1 MFHKNRKFD
10 NSSQFHEEV
19 ESSSE
24 ASASQSEQFIST
36 KVWEIDFE
44 KISEVPE
51 AVVVTKD
58 SSVDDIENRLL
69 QLRLPDIPEDEEE
82 VVNPIDEDIEAR
94 LVRLKFFRKTWC
106 RDLSQKTDTQV
117 EAHSVADIQEI
128 VVHSPDISPLGTPL
142 SSYSPRSQ
150 FPTSSDPQS
159 PIPTSSDQNLAQS
172 LSSCN
177 CMVNTPNKAS
187 VSMQQNTNMVP
198 NTFPDLMNLQGMVL
212 VLVLTILKL
221 LHYPKFRPKLH
232 YVPAPFPSHPFSNL
246 ETTNITTTKPHTDI
260 SGKSSVLSSIKKT
273 RCVVWCGNVRG
284 LVQGREFSTVSG
296 SLAKHCEK
304 FAEKVETAN

>member
-1 MFHKNRKFD
+1 M
-10 NSSQFHEEV
+10 
-19 ESSSE
+19 
-24 ASASQSEQFIST
+24 
-36 KVWEIDFE
+36 
-44 KISEVPE
+44 
-51 AVVVTKD
+51 
-58 SSVDDIENRLL
+58 
-69 QLRLPDIPEDEEE
+69 
-82 VVNPIDEDIEAR
+82 
-94 LVRLKFFRKTWC
+94 
-106 RDLSQKTDTQV
+106 
-117 EAHSVADIQEI
+117 
-128 VVHSPDISPLGTPL
+128 HSPDISHFGNPPSNYTPVA
-142 SSYSPRSQ
+142 RSQ
-150 FPTSSDPQS
+150 IPTSSDPQS

-232 YVPAPFPSHPFSNL
+232 YVPAPFPSHPVSNL

-273 RCVVWCGNVRG
+273 RCVVWCGKVRG
-284 LVQGREFSTVSG
+284 LVQGFVMGCKAGLKEKVNLLRNVSAW
-296 SLAKHCEK
+296 LLRVFADKLMK
-304 FAEKVETAN
+304 FAEKIETEN